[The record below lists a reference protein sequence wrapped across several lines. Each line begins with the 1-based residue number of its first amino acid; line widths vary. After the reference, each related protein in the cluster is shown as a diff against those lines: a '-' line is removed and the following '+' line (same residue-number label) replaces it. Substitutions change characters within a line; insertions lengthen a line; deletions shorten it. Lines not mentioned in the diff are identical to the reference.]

1 MRYSIDIQDRVIVF
15 TITNPSF
22 ALGTAVISQ
31 PHAELLISNIDTLV
45 TIAGF
50 TGDINGSSVT
60 LIDDN
65 SFLYSYGLFT
75 IPKGVT
81 YTTTVYIPEPST
93 LALFATGLA
102 LLAFL
107 GWRRRRAVQVKAA

>member
-1 MRYSIDIQDRVIVF
+1 MELTLLLASPSPNQNVRYSIDIQDRVIVF

-65 SFLYSYGLFT
+65 SFLYSYGLIT

-81 YTTTVYIPEPST
+81 YTRTP
-93 LALFATGLA
+93 
-102 LLAFL
+102 L
-107 GWRRRRAVQVKAA
+107 GRTQGT